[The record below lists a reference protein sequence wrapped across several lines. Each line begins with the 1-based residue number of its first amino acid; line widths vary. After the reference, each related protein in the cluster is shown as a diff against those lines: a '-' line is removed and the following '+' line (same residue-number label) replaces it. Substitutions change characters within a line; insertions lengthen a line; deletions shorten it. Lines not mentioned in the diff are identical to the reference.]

1 MRRTYSNLLQKKSWK
16 SEITNFV
23 DLKWNPKCQA
33 SQRALP
39 RPLSR
44 PSLSMISRV
53 SICCA
58 SVCVCVCMFLS
69 SLNSTRLSSL
79 HSLLGIVVYEY
90 SCYTRSFICS
100 HYNYQRPR
108 GAKGPKDIN
117 NNNRDSNNT
126 YAICLNSTWP
136 ECWIALDMGN
146 GTRQQARSSEWNS
159 GVRRMKKATKW
170 GNGIAVSLSCYTN
183 KLILGPDVPNV

>member
-108 GAKGPKDIN
+108 GTKGPKDIN

-136 ECWIALDMGN
+136 ECWRALDMGN

-159 GVRRMKKATKW
+159 GEGREWRRLQNGATELLL
-170 GNGIAVSLSCYTN
+170 VCPVTQTN
-183 KLILGPDVPNV
+183 

>member
-1 MRRTYSNLLQKKSWK
+1 MKSQMPSK
-16 SEITNFV
+16 PCV
-23 DLKWNPKCQA
+23 LCV
-33 SQRALP
+33 AL
-39 RPLSR
+39 SC

-53 SICCA
+53 SICCV
-58 SVCVCVCMFLS
+58 SVCCVCVCMVLS
-69 SLNSTRLSSL
+69 SLNLARLSSL

-100 HYNYQRPR
+100 HYNYQRPW

-117 NNNRDSNNT
+117 NNSNNNWDSNNT

-136 ECWIALDMGN
+136 ECWMALDMGN
-146 GTRQQARSSEWNS
+146 GARQQARSSEWNS
-159 GVRRMKKATKW
+159 GEWRMKEATKW
-170 GNGIAVSLSCYTN
+170 DNGIAVSLSCYTN